1 LKKKIRMTTP
11 REKFVILSPDGF
23 TIESDKPYYRSLN
36 ELHTAF
42 AIWKERFVLQG
53 YYSSNRGRIPLDNL
67 LEECIVKK
75 I

>member
-1 LKKKIRMTTP
+1 MKNP

-23 TIESDKPYYRSLN
+23 PIERDKAYYRTLN

-42 AIWKERFVLQG
+42 VIWKERFQTQG
-53 YYSSNRGRIPLDNL
+53 YYSSNRGRIPLEEL
-67 LEECIVKK
+67 LEECVIKK

>member
-1 LKKKIRMTTP
+1 MKNP

-23 TIESDKPYYRSLN
+23 PIERDKAYYRSLN

-42 AIWKERFVLQG
+42 VIWKERFQMQG
-53 YYSSNRGRIPLDNL
+53 YYSSNRGRIPLDCL
-67 LEECIVKK
+67 LEECVIKK

>member
-1 LKKKIRMTTP
+1 MKAKKD
-11 REKFVILSPDGF
+11 KFVILSPDGF
-23 TIESDKPYYRSLN
+23 PIERDKAYYRSID

-42 AIWKERFVLQG
+42 VKWSERFKAQG
-53 YYSSNRGRIPLDNL
+53 YYSSNNGRIPLENL

>member
-1 LKKKIRMTTP
+1 MKNSK
-11 REKFVILSPDGF
+11 EKFVILSPDGF
-23 TIESDKPYYRSLN
+23 PIEREKAYYRSID

-42 AIWKERFVLQG
+42 VIWKQRFEVQG
-53 YYSSNRGRIPLDNL
+53 YYSSNRGRIPLENL

>member
-1 LKKKIRMTTP
+1 MKTQK
-11 REKFVILSPDGF
+11 EKFVILSPDGF
-23 TIESDKPYYRSLN
+23 PIERDKAYYRTLN
-36 ELHTAF
+36 ELHKAF
-42 AIWKERFVLQG
+42 VIWKERFVLQG

>member
-1 LKKKIRMTTP
+1 MKT

-23 TIESDKPYYRSLN
+23 PIERDKAYYRTIN

-42 AIWKERFVLQG
+42 VIWKERFVLQG
-53 YYSSNRGRIPLDNL
+53 YYSSNRGRIPLENL
-67 LEECIVKK
+67 LEECVVKK

>member
-1 LKKKIRMTTP
+1 MTTP

-23 TIESDKPYYRSLN
+23 PIERDKAYYRSLN

>member
-1 LKKKIRMTTP
+1 MKTQK
-11 REKFVILSPDGF
+11 EKFVILSPDGF
-23 TIESDKPYYRSLN
+23 PIERDKAYYRTLD

-42 AIWKERFVLQG
+42 VIWKERFVLQG

>member
-1 LKKKIRMTTP
+1 MKNQK
-11 REKFVILSPDGF
+11 EKFVILSPDGF
-23 TIESDKPYYRSLN
+23 PIERDKAYYRSIN
-36 ELHTAF
+36 ELHKAF

-53 YYSSNRGRIPLDNL
+53 YYSSNRGRIPLEDL

>member
-1 LKKKIRMTTP
+1 MKNP

-23 TIESDKPYYRSLN
+23 PIERDKAYYRSLN

-42 AIWKERFVLQG
+42 VIWKERFQTQG
-53 YYSSNRGRIPLDNL
+53 YYSSNRGRIPLEEL
-67 LEECIVKK
+67 LEECVIKK

>member
-1 LKKKIRMTTP
+1 MTTP

-23 TIESDKPYYRSLN
+23 TIESNKPYYRSLN

-67 LEECIVKK
+67 LKECIIKK